1 MLVYGRNVAKELL
14 ENGKIVQK
22 IILQDGFSDKE
33 INSLIEKRKVPVQY
47 KSKREIDRLAPGVHQ
62 GIILF
67 IPDYKYKD
75 ISDVLDDEAKFFVI
89 LDHLEDPHNLG
100 AIIRTC
106 EAAKVDAIIMPKDR
120 QAQVNSTVMKTSA
133 GTLDNVN
140 IVTVTNLVSTI
151 DELKKNKIK
160 TVMLTGDGK
169 NAGKAV
175 AEKLGLDEVYAE
187 LLPQDKVSKIE
198 QFLAAVKNKKERVAF
213 AGDGI
218 NDAPVLSRSDIGI
231 AMGGL
236 GSDAAIEAADVVI
249 MDDMPSK
256 IPQAISIAK
265 KTMVNALE
273 NSVFALTVKFAIIV
287 CCTFGI
293 ANMWMAVFGDVGVT
307 LLAVL
312 NSLRLLA
319 VKKIK

>member
-33 INSLIEKRKVPVQY
+33 INSLIEKQKVPVQY

-133 GTLDNVN
+133 GTLDNVS

-151 DELKKNKIK
+151 DELKKNGFWIVGTALEDSVDYRSIDYSGKIALVIGNEGSGMSK
-160 TVMLTGDGK
+160 LVK
-169 NAGKAV
+169 NAC
-175 AEKLGLDEVYAE
+175 D
-187 LLPQDKVSKIE
+187 
-198 QFLAAVKNKKERVAF
+198 F
-213 AGDGI
+213 
-218 NDAPVLSRSDIGI
+218 I
-231 AMGGL
+231 A
-236 GSDAAIEAADVVI
+236 
-249 MDDMPSK
+249 K
-256 IPQAISIAK
+256 IPMYG
-265 KTMVNALE
+265 T
-273 NSVFALTVKFAIIV
+273 T
-287 CCTFGI
+287 
-293 ANMWMAVFGDVGVT
+293 
-307 LLAVL
+307 
-312 NSLRLLA
+312 NSLNASVASGIMIYEVIRNR
-319 VKKIK
+319 K

>member
-14 ENGKIVQK
+14 ENGKTIQK

-47 KSKREIDRLAPGVHQ
+47 KSKKEIDCLASGVHQ

-151 DELKKNKIK
+151 DELKKNGFWIVGTALEDSVDYRSIDYSGKIALVIGNEGSGMSK
-160 TVMLTGDGK
+160 LVK
-169 NAGKAV
+169 NAC
-175 AEKLGLDEVYAE
+175 D
-187 LLPQDKVSKIE
+187 
-198 QFLAAVKNKKERVAF
+198 F
-213 AGDGI
+213 
-218 NDAPVLSRSDIGI
+218 I
-231 AMGGL
+231 A
-236 GSDAAIEAADVVI
+236 
-249 MDDMPSK
+249 K
-256 IPQAISIAK
+256 IPMYG
-265 KTMVNALE
+265 T
-273 NSVFALTVKFAIIV
+273 T
-287 CCTFGI
+287 
-293 ANMWMAVFGDVGVT
+293 
-307 LLAVL
+307 
-312 NSLRLLA
+312 NSLNASVASGIMIYEVIRNR
-319 VKKIK
+319 K

>member
-106 EAAKVDAIIMPKDR
+106 DAAKVDAIIMPKDR

-133 GTLDNVN
+133 GTLDNVS

-151 DELKKNKIK
+151 DELKKNGFWIVGTALEDSVDYRSIDYSGKIALVIGNEGSGMSK
-160 TVMLTGDGK
+160 LVK
-169 NAGKAV
+169 NAC
-175 AEKLGLDEVYAE
+175 D
-187 LLPQDKVSKIE
+187 
-198 QFLAAVKNKKERVAF
+198 F
-213 AGDGI
+213 
-218 NDAPVLSRSDIGI
+218 I
-231 AMGGL
+231 A
-236 GSDAAIEAADVVI
+236 
-249 MDDMPSK
+249 K
-256 IPQAISIAK
+256 IPMYG
-265 KTMVNALE
+265 T
-273 NSVFALTVKFAIIV
+273 T
-287 CCTFGI
+287 
-293 ANMWMAVFGDVGVT
+293 
-307 LLAVL
+307 
-312 NSLRLLA
+312 NSLNASVASGIMIYEVIRNR
-319 VKKIK
+319 K